1 MRSVHRLRLSFA
13 LISAFA
19 FTGCLDD
26 GGGSGNDTS
35 TGRLNF
41 NGFNG
46 LNYRTASQTGTTNMA
61 GEFSYYPGETLEFR
75 VGDLKLAQGVPAQ
88 KYVTLLEFF
97 PEIRAGLKAPR
108 IDNLGLRTHTLT
120 EAQLIDNVALNN
132 LTRFLIALNW
142 SGNVG
147 DGEGIDIRKRVIK
160 QINAALP
167 ELSAPIDF
175 TVSEADFTALGA
187 TPSPANELLAKIC
200 FYPEG
205 SPLCDPPPTQQE
217 IDSAPPRPDNED
229 NIDPDITYSE
239 DLAALRSQILD
250 SMRTVTGIDNDE
262 VRGYLRRE
270 LKAISTAVANRYF
283 LDDDVASYPASD
295 TEIKQVALREIGGDI
310 ALAELEAISTRP
322 QDVQVHS
329 ADWQS
334 AEVEY
339 FLAGPSG
346 GESEL
351 LMSFRPEG
359 TYRWVRKPLR
369 VIIR

>member
-1 MRSVHRLRLSFA
+1 MRSVHRIRLSFA
-13 LISAFA
+13 LLSVFA

-41 NGFNG
+41 NGFTG
-46 LNYRTASQTGTTNMA
+46 LTYRTASQTGTTNAA

-75 VGDLKLAQGVPAQ
+75 VGKLSLISGVPA
-88 KYVTLLEFF
+88 KRYITLLEYSAST
-97 PEIRAGLKAPR
+97 RAALEVPTV
-108 IDNLGLRTHTLT
+108 DELGLSTHTQT
-120 EAQLIDNVALNN
+120 EQQVLENATLMN
-132 LTRFLIALNW
+132 LTRFLMLLNW
-142 SGNVG
+142 KENVPE
-147 DGEGIDIRKRVIK
+147 GEGIDIRERVIN
-160 QINAALP
+160 QLNAALP
-167 ELSAPIDF
+167 TLTSPIDF
-175 TVSEADFTALGA
+175 TVSEEEFTATAPTL
-187 TPSPANELLAKIC
+187 SPANQLLAAIC
-200 FYPEG
+200 FYPEDDE
-205 SPLCDPPPTQQE
+205 LCEEPPTQAE
-217 IDSAPPRPDNED
+217 IDNAPPRPDNAD
-229 NIDPDITYSE
+229 DRDPDIEYSE
-239 DLAALRSQILD
+239 DLKAKKERIENSVRSMEDTSAEDAQI
-250 SMRTVTGIDNDE
+250 
-262 VRGYLRRE
+262 YLTRE
-270 LKAISTAVANRYF
+270 LDAISTAVANRYF

-295 TEIKQVALREIGGDI
+295 TAIKQVAVRKIGSNI

-339 FLAGPSG
+339 FLAGPPG

-351 LMSFRPEG
+351 LMSLRPEG

>member
-1 MRSVHRLRLSFA
+1 MRFAHRIRLSVA
-13 LISAFA
+13 LLGAFA

-26 GGGSGNDTS
+26 GGGSGDDTS

-46 LNYRTASQTGTTNMA
+46 LTYRTASQTGTTNVA
-61 GEFSYYPGETLEFR
+61 GEFSYYPGETVEFR
-75 VGDLKLAQGVPAQ
+75 VGDLPLISGVPAKQ
-88 KYVTLLEFF
+88 YITLLEYSGST
-97 PEIRAGLKAPR
+97 RAALEVPTV
-108 IDNLGLRTHTLT
+108 DELGLSTHTRT
-120 EAQLIDNVALNN
+120 EQQVLEDTTLMN
-132 LTRFLIALNW
+132 LTRFLMLLNW
-142 SGNVG
+142 KENVPE
-147 DGEGIDIRKRVIK
+147 GEGIDIRERVIK
-160 QINAALP
+160 QLNAALP
-167 ELSAPIDF
+167 TLTSPIDF
-175 TVSEADFTALGA
+175 TVSEADFTATGA
-187 TPSPANELLAKIC
+187 TLSPANQLLAAIC
-200 FYPEG
+200 FYPEDDE
-205 SPLCDPPPTQQE
+205 LCEEPPTQAE
-217 IDSAPPRPDNED
+217 IDNAPPRPED
-229 NIDPDITYSE
+229 ADDRDPDVEYSE
-239 DLAALRSQILD
+239 DLAAKKERIENSVRSMEDASAEDAQI
-250 SMRTVTGIDNDE
+250 
-262 VRGYLRRE
+262 YLTRE

-295 TEIKQVALREIGGDI
+295 TAIKQVAVRKIGGDI
-310 ALAELEAISTRP
+310 ALSELEAISTRP

-351 LMSFRPEG
+351 LTNFRPEG